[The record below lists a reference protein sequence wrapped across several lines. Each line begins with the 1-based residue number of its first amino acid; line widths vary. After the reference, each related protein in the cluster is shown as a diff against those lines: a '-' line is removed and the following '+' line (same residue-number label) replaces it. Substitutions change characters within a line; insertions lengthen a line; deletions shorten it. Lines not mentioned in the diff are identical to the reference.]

1 LIEVKRRGHPAR
13 ATRVYPIRSMV
24 AFPRLFAALAVAS
37 ALFVAGCAGG
47 TQVQA
52 QWSDPQFAGRSL
64 RGAKVLV
71 VCDAAEAVIRRICQ
85 DKLAAQVAAAGATT
99 VTVRED
105 LSAGPSDRTLAA
117 ARKAGATAVF
127 GSTIAQEAGAM
138 GAGPQFGIGVG
149 GIGGSGGGGISGGGV
164 GISFPIGGG
173 GAQLDPGY
181 VADMLVTDVASGRL
195 MWTSKVTTS
204 GWSDLDTQIGE
215 LVRAGVQAAEK
226 AGVL

>member
-1 LIEVKRRGHPAR
+1 MQAPAFSRLIAP
-13 ATRVYPIRSMV
+13 
-24 AFPRLFAALAVAS
+24 LLAAG
-37 ALFVAGCAGG
+37 ALVLAGCAGG
-47 TQVQA
+47 TRVQA

-71 VCDAAEAVIRRICQ
+71 VCDAAEAVVRHLCQ
-85 DKLAAQVAAAGATT
+85 DKLAAYVGAIGATV
-99 VTVRED
+99 VTVPEE

-127 GSTIAQEAGAM
+127 GSTIAPEAGVM
-138 GAGPQFGIGVG
+138 GAGPQVGIGVG
-149 GIGGSGGGGISGGGV
+149 GIGGGGGGISGGGV

-173 GAQLDPGY
+173 GAQIDPGY
-181 VADMLVTDVASGRL
+181 VADVLVTDVASGRL

-204 GWSDLDTQIGE
+204 GWQDLETRIAE
-215 LVRAGVQAAEK
+215 LVKAGVEAAQK

>member
-1 LIEVKRRGHPAR
+1 MQAPAFSRLIAP
-13 ATRVYPIRSMV
+13 
-24 AFPRLFAALAVAS
+24 LLAAG
-37 ALFVAGCAGG
+37 ALVLAGCAGG
-47 TQVQA
+47 TRVQA

-71 VCDAAEAVIRRICQ
+71 VCDAAEAVVRHLCQ
-85 DKLAAQVAAAGATT
+85 DKLAAYVGAIGATV
-99 VTVRED
+99 VTVPEE

-127 GSTIAQEAGAM
+127 GSTIAREAGPM
-138 GAGPQFGIGVG
+138 GTGPQVGFGVG
-149 GIGGSGGGGISGGGV
+149 GIGGGGGGGISGGGV

-181 VADMLVTDVASGRL
+181 AADMLITDVASGRL

-204 GWSDLDTQIGE
+204 SWRDLDTQIGD
-215 LVRAGVQAAEK
+215 LVRAGVEAAQK

>member
-1 LIEVKRRGHPAR
+1 M
-13 ATRVYPIRSMV
+13 RVLSRLV
-24 AFPRLFAALAVAS
+24 AVLLAASSL
-37 ALFVAGCAGG
+37 LVAGCAGG
-47 TQVQA
+47 TRVHA

-71 VCDAAEAVIRRICQ
+71 VCDAAEVVIRRICQ
-85 DKLAAQVAAAGATT
+85 DKLAAQVAAAGATA
-99 VTVRED
+99 VTVLED

-127 GSTIAQEAGAM
+127 GSTIAHEAGAM
-138 GAGPQFGIGVG
+138 GPGPQVGIGVG

-181 VADMLVTDVASGRL
+181 VADLLVTDVATGRL

-204 GWSDLDTQIGE
+204 SWSDLDTQIGD
-215 LVRAGVQAAEK
+215 LVRAGVEAAQK

>member
-1 LIEVKRRGHPAR
+1 MIEVKRRGHPPR
-13 ATRVYPIRSMV
+13 ATRVYAIRSMV
-24 AFPRLFAALAVAS
+24 AFPRLFAVLLAATTLVI
-37 ALFVAGCAGG
+37 AGCAGG
-47 TQVQA
+47 TRVQA

-99 VTVRED
+99 VTVLED

-127 GSTIAQEAGAM
+127 GSTIAHEAGPM

-149 GIGGSGGGGISGGGV
+149 GIGGGGGSVSGGGV

-204 GWSDLDTQIGE
+204 SWTDLDTQIGD
-215 LVRAGVQAAEK
+215 LVRAGVEAAQK